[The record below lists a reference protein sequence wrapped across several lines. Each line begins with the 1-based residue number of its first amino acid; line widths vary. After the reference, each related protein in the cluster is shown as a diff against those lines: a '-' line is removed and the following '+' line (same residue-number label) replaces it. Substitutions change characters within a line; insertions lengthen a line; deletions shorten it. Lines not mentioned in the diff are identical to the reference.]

1 MQLVVDT
8 NILVSFFREN
18 PVRFIIVNSDI
29 FGLTLFTPEYAINE
43 LKKNKFDVLKY
54 SKLNSKQFN
63 KALSELSNFVKVI
76 PKESFKQFKSKAK
89 QLIHNKDVPIFA
101 LALKLNCVIWS
112 NEPGFKNQSF
122 VKIFNTEDLRK
133 LLNL

>member
-8 NILVSFFREN
+8 NVLVSFFREN

-29 FGLTLFTPEYAINE
+29 LGIALFTPEYAINE
-43 LKKNKFDVLKY
+43 LKNNEFDVLKY

-76 PKESFKQFKSKAK
+76 SKESFKQFESQAK

-101 LALKLNCVIWS
+101 LALKLNCAIWS
-112 NEPGFKNQSF
+112 NEPGFKNQPS

>member
-18 PVRFIIVNSDI
+18 SVRFIIVNSDI
-29 FGLTLFTPEYAINE
+29 LGIALFTPEYAINE
-43 LKKNKFDVLKY
+43 LKNNEFDVLKY

-76 PKESFKQFKSKAK
+76 SKESFKQFESQAK

-101 LALKLNCVIWS
+101 LALKLNCAIWS
-112 NEPGFKNQSF
+112 NEPGFKNQPS